1 MPRAESHPGRALQDH
16 LAEVARSAQEG
27 LNHPALRARDL
38 LGRMAYLVGAS
49 HDVGKYTSFFQAH
62 LHGKRPPNGLEFH
75 AFPSAVFAAWLARE
89 QVGERSWDD
98 PQTYLPLLA
107 FVVVHRHHGH
117 LRAPSNLVPS
127 LDALDAWA
135 AHRDGVLPAPLQRFR
150 AQWNDLHD
158 RRDGVISEL
167 NALGLGDV
175 TPFFVDPAEV
185 TETLEYL
192 ARSLYFL
199 DKPSGPLAAD
209 DRARL
214 ALWGQLL
221 FSALIDADKRSA
233 AGVASLPPRPHLPG
247 DLVARYVAHRFSQPR
262 HDLDR
267 ERAKF
272 FRTVTERAQSI
283 PLPPPKPLSLTAP
296 TGMGKTLAAL
306 SAALVLR
313 ERLAAHYG
321 VPPRIVYALPFINL
335 IEQNHQVARDV
346 LAWGV
351 PDFTANEHR
360 YLLRHHHLADI
371 AYKVEDENRP
381 VAEALLLTE
390 GWESEIVVTTFVQV
404 FHTLLGYQNGMLRK
418 LHNLIGAVLVLDELQ
433 NLPMEYWPVSR
444 RVFEVLRQEM
454 GLTVLQMTATRP
466 LVFVDDAG
474 QPAAEELHP
483 DPPRL
488 FGLMH
493 RTEMEVDLTPCP
505 VEDLAN
511 EVADLAEAHGA
522 ALVVVNTVR
531 TSLELYR
538 ALQAR
543 GLGQGITT
551 WAKGEPFPLAKET
564 VALVYL
570 STNIVPKHRA
580 ERLAFLK
587 AWLKAGRR
595 AVVVATQVVEA
606 GVDLDFPV
614 VVRDLA
620 PLDAIIQAA
629 GRCNR
634 EGRRVTG
641 RVLVRRLENSGAGQ
655 VYGAVH
661 LQQARRL
668 LEGVSRLAEPEY
680 ARLVEHYFQQVRE
693 LKSQDESRTLWQA
706 YLQLRYNGKNCG
718 DVPCLSNFHLIEEM
732 PTVPVFVVL
741 TEDDET
747 WLAEVFTPQVLQEKE
762 WKRRQEAYIRLRRHL
777 HERLLQ
783 VPEFRA
789 KKNPPPLWGASR
801 VLRWVPHTQ
810 LDEFYDLETG
820 FKWAEED
827 LDRAWIV

>member
-16 LAEVARSAQEG
+16 LGEVARGARDA

-38 LGRMAYLVGAS
+38 LGRMAYLIGAS
-49 HDVGKYTSFFQAH
+49 HDVGKYTSFFQAY
-62 LHGKRPPNGLEFH
+62 LHGRRPPNGLEFH
-75 AFPSAVFAAWLARE
+75 AFPSAVFAAWLARD
-89 QVGERSWDD
+89 QVGERGWDD
-98 PQTYLPLLA
+98 PQAYLPLLA

-117 LRAPSNLVPS
+117 LQAPGNLVPS

-135 AHRDGVLPAPLQRFR
+135 AHKDEMLPAPLQRLR

-158 RRDGVISEL
+158 QRDGVISEL

-175 TPFFVDPAEV
+175 TPFFAEPAEV

-233 AGVASLPPRPHLPG
+233 AGLKPLPSRPHLPG
-247 DLVARYVAHRFSQPR
+247 DLVARYVAHHFAQPR

-267 ERAKF
+267 ERAEF
-272 FRTVTERAQSI
+272 FRTVTERAHSI
-283 PLPPPKPLSLTAP
+283 PVPSPWPLSLTAP

-306 SAALVLR
+306 SAAFVLR

-321 VPPRIVYALPFINL
+321 AAPRIVYALPFINL
-335 IEQNHQVARDV
+335 IEQNYLVARDV

-351 PDFTANEHR
+351 PNFAANEHR

-444 RVFEVLRQEM
+444 QVFEVLRQEM

-466 LVFVDDAG
+466 LIFVDERG

-483 DPPRL
+483 APPRL
-488 FGLMH
+488 FGLMR
-493 RTEMEVDLTPCP
+493 RTEMEVDLTPRP
-505 VEDLAN
+505 VEALAD
-511 EVADLAEAHGA
+511 EVADLAEGHGSVM
-522 ALVVVNTVR
+522 VVANTVR

-538 ALQAR
+538 ALRER
-543 GLGQGITT
+543 GVGQGITGWEEGT
-551 WAKGEPFPLAKET
+551 PFPLESDAA
-564 VALVYL
+564 ALIYL

-580 ERLAFLK
+580 ERLSFLK

-595 AVVVATQVVEA
+595 AVLVATQVVEA

-634 EGRRVTG
+634 EGSRATG
-641 RVLVRRLENSGAGQ
+641 RVLVRRLENSGAGR

-661 LQQARRL
+661 MQQARRL
-668 LEGVSRLAEPEY
+668 LEGVSRLTEPEY
-680 ARLVEHYFQQVRE
+680 ARLVERYFQQVQE
-693 LKSQDESRTLWQA
+693 LKSQDKSRNLWQA
-706 YLQLRYNGKNCG
+706 YLQLRYDGKNCG

-732 PTVPVFVVL
+732 PTVPVFVSL
-741 TEDDET
+741 DKQDQW
-747 WLAEVFTPQVLQEKE
+747 WLQEIFTPLVLKARD
-762 WKRRQEAYIRLRRHL
+762 WKCRQEAYLLLRRHF

-783 VPEFRA
+783 IPEFRA
-789 KKNPPPLWGASR
+789 EKNPPPLWEDSR
-801 VLRWVPHTQ
+801 TLRWVPYAQ
-810 LDEFYDLETG
+810 LGEFYDIETG
-820 FKWAEED
+820 FKWSEED
-827 LDRAWIV
+827 LDKAWIV

>member
-1 MPRAESHPGRALQDH
+1 MPRFESRPGQPLQQH
-16 LAEVARSAQEG
+16 LAEVAEG
-27 LNHPALRARDL
+27 ARQALAHPALRQRDL
-38 LGRMAYLVGAS
+38 LASVAYIVGAT
-49 HDVGKYTSFFQAH
+49 HDAGKYTSFFQTY
-62 LHGKRPPNGLEFH
+62 LRTQKRQEGLEYH
-75 AFPSAVFAAWLARE
+75 AFPSAVLAAWLTRE
-89 QVGERSWDD
+89 WVGPFQEDRPES
-98 PQTYLPLLA
+98 YLPLLA
-107 FVVVHRHHGH
+107 FLAVHRHHGH
-117 LRAPSNLVPS
+117 LKAPEALVPCRRD
-127 LDALDAWA
+127 LKAWEA
-135 AHRDGVLPAPLQRFR
+135 GQDDVLPPTLQRFR
-150 AQWNDLHD
+150 AQWRDLHA
-158 RRDGVISEL
+158 RRESIAAEFRT
-167 NALGLGDV
+167 LGLDV
-175 TPFFVDPAEV
+175 APFLESEDAVTATFHDLRRQVHFLIQAE
-185 TETLEYL
+185 
-192 ARSLYFL
+192 
-199 DKPSGPLAAD
+199 GPLAEP

-233 AGVASLPPRPHLPG
+233 AGLPPLPSRPSLPG
-247 DLVARYVAHRFSQPR
+247 DLVARYVAHRFPQPR

-267 ERAKF
+267 ERAAF
-272 FRTVTERAQSI
+272 FRTVTERARAI
-283 PLPPPKPLSLTAP
+283 PVPPPGPLSLTAP

-306 SAALVLR
+306 SAAFVLR

-335 IEQNHQVARDV
+335 IEQNYRVARDV

-371 AYKVEDENRP
+371 AYRVEDENRP

-433 NLPMEYWPVSR
+433 NLRMEYWPVTR
-444 RVFEVLRQEM
+444 QVFDVLQQEM

-466 LVFVDDAG
+466 LVFVDDVG

-488 FGLMH
+488 FGLMR
-493 RTEMEVDLTPCP
+493 RTEMEVDLTPRP
-505 VEDLAN
+505 VETLAD
-511 EVADLAEAHGA
+511 EVAELTEAHGA
-522 ALVVVNTVR
+522 VLVVVNTVR

-538 ALQAR
+538 ALRAR
-543 GLGQGITT
+543 GLGRGITT
-551 WAKGEPFPLAKET
+551 WAEGAPFPLEDDA

-587 AWLKAGRR
+587 AWLEADRR

-634 EGRRVTG
+634 EGRRPTG
-641 RVLVRRLENSGAGQ
+641 RVLVRQLENSGAVR

-661 LQQARRL
+661 MQQAKELLKDVNRL
-668 LEGVSRLAEPEY
+668 PEPKY
-680 ARLVEHYFQQVRE
+680 AALVERYFRQVQG
-693 LKSQDESRTLWQA
+693 LKSQEDSRNLWEA
-706 YLQLRYNGKNCG
+706 YLRLRYDGSDCG
-718 DVPCLSNFHLIEEM
+718 DVPCLSNFHLIDEM
-732 PTVPVFVVL
+732 PTVPVFVAL
-741 TEDDET
+741 TKEDAT
-747 WLAEVFTPQVLQEKE
+747 WLAEVFTPQVLEEKD
-762 WKRRQEAYIRLRRHL
+762 WRRRQEAYIRWRRHL
-777 HERLLQ
+777 HERMLQ

-789 KKNPPPLWGASR
+789 KKNPPPLWDASR
-801 VLRWVPHTQ
+801 VLRWVPHDQ

-820 FKWAEED
+820 FKWAAED
-827 LDRAWIV
+827 LDKAWIV